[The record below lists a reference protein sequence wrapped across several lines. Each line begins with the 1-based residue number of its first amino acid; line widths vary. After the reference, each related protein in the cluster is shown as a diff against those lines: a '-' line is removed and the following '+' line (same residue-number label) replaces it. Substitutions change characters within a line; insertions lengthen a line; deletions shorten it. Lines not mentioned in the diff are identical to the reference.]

1 MTFSIVSSDKG
12 VLQHAPEIHSG
23 ALMAMDVEGMFFFFR
38 IHPYFFRWAILAIL
52 FHFTVDGVSRVS
64 NLAGLDP
71 NSIDDNDEVFV
82 DQSLTSK
89 QV

>member
-1 MTFSIVSSDKG
+1 M
-12 VLQHAPEIHSG
+12 
-23 ALMAMDVEGMFFFFR
+23 
-38 IHPYFFRWAILAIL
+38 
-52 FHFTVDGVSRVS
+52 S

-71 NSIDDNDEVFV
+71 NAIDDNDDVFV

>member
-1 MTFSIVSSDKG
+1 M
-12 VLQHAPEIHSG
+12 
-23 ALMAMDVEGMFFFFR
+23 
-38 IHPYFFRWAILAIL
+38 
-52 FHFTVDGVSRVS
+52 S